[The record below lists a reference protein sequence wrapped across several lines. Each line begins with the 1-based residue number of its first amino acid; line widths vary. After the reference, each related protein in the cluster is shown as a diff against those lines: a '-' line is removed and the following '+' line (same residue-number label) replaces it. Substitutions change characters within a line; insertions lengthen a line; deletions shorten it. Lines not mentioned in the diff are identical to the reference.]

1 MKQEKRFSTVLRF
14 LNHYAVFFLV
24 ISFAITCC
32 VMLFVETMA
41 EDAGLLLTNENVQTA
56 AKLTFVNVVFLSFVC
71 TLIDWYRRRITVT
84 MPVRRIIEAAKKM
97 TEGDFSVRISHVH
110 RADFEDGFNR
120 IIDCFNTLA
129 EELSGT
135 ETLRTDFIA
144 NVSHELKTP
153 LAVMKNYA
161 LMLRNPGL
169 EEAERIEYSREI
181 SAAADRL
188 SGLISNVLKLNKL
201 ENQQLFPAAS
211 EYDLSE
217 QLIECILNFEDIWEK
232 KNIELETDIAEGIKI
247 TSDRELWSIVW
258 NNLISNALKFTP
270 EGGKVSVSL
279 SRDSDSVVFSVED
292 SGCGIS
298 PETGSR
304 IFDKFYQGDTSHATE
319 GNGLGLALV
328 KRIIDISGSE
338 ISVESEQG
346 KGSRFS
352 VVLGRDSG
360 GEV

>member
-1 MKQEKRFSTVLRF
+1 MKREKLFHTVMRF
-14 LNHYAVFFLV
+14 LSHYAIFFLV
-24 ISFAITCC
+24 ISFAITGC

-41 EDAGLLLTNENVQTA
+41 EEAGVLLTNENVQTA
-56 AKLTFVNVVFLSFVC
+56 AKLTFLNVAFLSFVC

-120 IIDCFNTLA
+120 IIDCFNALA

-161 LMLRNPGL
+161 LMLRQPGL
-169 EEAERIEYSREI
+169 GEAERMEYSREI

-188 SGLISNVLKLNKL
+188 SGLISNILKLNKL
-201 ENQQLFPAAS
+201 ENQQLFPAAQ

-217 QLIECILNFEDIWEK
+217 QVIECLLSFEDIWEK
-232 KNIELETDIAEGIKI
+232 KNIELETDIEEGIRI
-247 TSDRELWSIVW
+247 SSDRELWSIVW
-258 NNLISNALKFTP
+258 NNLLSNALKFTP
-270 EGGKVSVSL
+270 EGGSVSVSL
-279 SRDSDSVVFSVED
+279 SDAGESVVFSVED
-292 SGCGIS
+292 TGCGIS
-298 PETGSR
+298 REMGSR

-338 ISVESEQG
+338 IAVESEQG

-352 VVLGRDSG
+352 VIIGRDRG
-360 GEV
+360 GEL